1 MCRLIF
7 DTDAL
12 RGTSFE
18 VQLASYSQSV
28 PSDHKIQ
35 ILHAMQVY
43 AGQEDRAEVLI
54 GSTSTRYTMMS
65 PVVLDA
71 NFTCRRHLRLL
82 MPLQDVP
89 DCCWILCNRCALSFA
104 AALLS

>member
-1 MCRLIF
+1 MLV

-12 RGTSFE
+12 GGDSFE

-43 AGQEDRAEVLI
+43 AGQEDRAEGI
-54 GSTSTRYTMMS
+54 
-65 PVVLDA
+65 D
-71 NFTCRRHLRLL
+71 
-82 MPLQDVP
+82 
-89 DCCWILCNRCALSFA
+89 
-104 AALLS
+104 